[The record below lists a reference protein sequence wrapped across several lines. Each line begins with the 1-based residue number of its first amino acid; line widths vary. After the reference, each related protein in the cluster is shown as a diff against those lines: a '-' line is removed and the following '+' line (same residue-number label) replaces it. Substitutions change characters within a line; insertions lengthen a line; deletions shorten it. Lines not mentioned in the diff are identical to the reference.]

1 MWSYQNVKECER
13 EANEWEKRQNTE
25 DFAMRKRNI
34 YAVTAAFCLFGAT
47 MGSSALAAGAGTKQ
61 LIGIGS
67 ASALEPD
74 KIKTD
79 EDVSKAAGDTEPETE
94 KQNGWKVAID
104 PGHQGSWVDMSAQE
118 PSAPGSSETKA
129 KATTGTTGKFS
140 GLNEY
145 ELNLDVALL
154 LRDEL
159 ENRGYDVV
167 MTREDHDTAI
177 SNKERAELA
186 AAEGADIL
194 VRIHANGSEDTS
206 VNGALAMVPSQSNPY
221 VGYMYDECYELG
233 DAILKAYCESTGIA
247 DDGVQYYDNMSGINW
262 STIPVTILEMGFM
275 SNQNDDLLMA
285 DENFQPVMAEGIANG
300 IDDYFEGKIPV
311 KKTEETAIQSD
322 RKKSDTKNANA
333 TETAAS
339 SVNMDRIENEL
350 AEDLAVRAG
359 AGENWSAAVVDLNTE
374 DSCTVNNQ
382 SMQAASLIKLFIMG
396 AVYDRYDSLTAA
408 YGEAQI
414 QSLLSDMITV
424 SDNAAAN
431 TLTNYLGDGDDAAG
445 RMEVN
450 EYCASNSYESTTMGR
465 MLLAPA
471 DNGDNLTS
479 VSDCAEFL
487 RKLYKNELPHAEKML
502 GFLKNQQRTHKI
514 PAGLPEG
521 VESANKTGELDTVE
535 NDAAIVFADTP
546 YILCI
551 MSENLSDVGTAQNN
565 IAGISADMYNLIE

>member
-1 MWSYQNVKECER
+1 M
-13 EANEWEKRQNTE
+13 
-25 DFAMRKRNI
+25 MKRNI
-34 YAVTAAFCLFGAT
+34 YAVTAAFCLLSAAT
-47 MGSSALAAGAGTKQ
+47 GSNVLAAGGGTKQ

-67 ASALEPD
+67 GSASATEPD
-74 KIKTD
+74 KTRAD
-79 EDVSKAAGDTEPETE
+79 EDVSKISGDTEKSTESATE

-145 ELNLDVALL
+145 ELNLQVSLL

-159 ENRGYDVV
+159 EERGYEVV

-233 DAILKAYCESTGIA
+233 EDILKAYCESTGIA

-285 DENFQPVMAEGIANG
+285 DENFQPVMAEGIADG
-300 IDDYFEGKIPV
+300 IDAYFEDKVPDDKGEDAEDTA
-311 KKTEETAIQSD
+311 KKKEQTESETSNAESD
-322 RKKSDTKNANA
+322 
-333 TETAAS
+333 
-339 SVNMDRIENEL
+339 NMTQIENEL
-350 AEDLAVRAG
+350 AEDLAVRSG
-359 AGENWSAAVVDLNTE
+359 VGENWSAAVVNLDTE

-396 AVYDRYDSLTAA
+396 AVYDRYDSLTVT
-408 YGEAQI
+408 YGEDQI

-424 SDNAAAN
+424 SDNTAAN
-431 TLTNYLGDGDDAAG
+431 TLTNYLGDGDDATG
-445 RMEVN
+445 RGAVN
-450 EYCASNSYESTTMGR
+450 EYCASNNYESTAMGR

-471 DNGDNLTS
+471 DKGDNLTS
-479 VSDCAEFL
+479 ASDCAEFL
-487 RKLYKNELPHAEKML
+487 RKVYKNELPHAEEML

-514 PAGLPEG
+514 PAGLPDG

-551 MSENLSDVGTAQNN
+551 MSENLSDVGAAQNN
-565 IAGISADMYNLIE
+565 IAGISSDIYNLIEE

>member
-1 MWSYQNVKECER
+1 MK
-13 EANEWEKRQNTE
+13 
-25 DFAMRKRNI
+25 KRNV
-34 YAVTAAFCLFGAT
+34 YAVTAAFCLFSAAL
-47 MGSSALAAGAGTKQ
+47 GSSALAAGGARH
-61 LIGIGS
+61 LVGIGEGGTS
-67 ASALEPD
+67 VA
-74 KIKTD
+74 
-79 EDVSKAAGDTEPETE
+79 EPETMKASEDGAKVSEDSE
-94 KQNGWKVAID
+94 KNTESVTESVTEKLNGWKVAID

-145 ELNLDVALL
+145 ELNLQVSFL

-159 ENRGYDVV
+159 EDRGYEVV

-194 VRIHANGSEDTS
+194 VRIHANGSDDTS

-221 VGYMYDECYELG
+221 VGYMYEECYELG
-233 DAILKAYCESTGIA
+233 EDILKAYCESTGIA

-285 DENFQPVMAEGIANG
+285 DETFQPVMAEGIANG
-300 IDDYFEGKIPV
+300 IDDYFEDKVPV
-311 KKTEETAIQSD
+311 KKAEEQTEDASQSEQET
-322 RKKSDTKNANA
+322 DTKNTSK
-333 TETAAS
+333 TEAAS
-339 SVNMDRIENEL
+339 SADMNRIENEL

-359 AGENWSAAVVDLNTE
+359 AGENWSAAVVNLNTE

-396 AVYDRYDSLTAA
+396 AVYDSYDSLTAV
-408 YGEAQI
+408 YGEDQI

-424 SDNAAAN
+424 SDNTAAN
-431 TLTNYLGDGDDAAG
+431 TLTNYLGDGDDAIG
-445 RMEVN
+445 RGAVN
-450 EYCASNSYESTTMGR
+450 EYCASNSYESTNMGR
-465 MLLAPA
+465 MLLAPT

-487 RKLYKNELPHAEKML
+487 RKVYKGELPHAEEML

-535 NDAAIVFADTP
+535 NDAAIVFGDTP

-551 MSENLSDVGTAQNN
+551 MSENLSDVGAAQSN
-565 IAGISADMYNLIE
+565 IAGISSDMYRLIEEK

>member
-1 MWSYQNVKECER
+1 M
-13 EANEWEKRQNTE
+13 
-25 DFAMRKRNI
+25 MKRNI
-34 YAVTAAFCLFGAT
+34 YAVTAAFCLFSAVL
-47 MGSSALAAGAGTKQ
+47 GSSALAAGAGAKQ

-67 ASALEPD
+67 GSDSATEPD
-74 KIKTD
+74 KTRAD
-79 EDVSKAAGDTEPETE
+79 EDTSKISGDTEKSTESVTE

-140 GLNEY
+140 GLHEY
-145 ELNLDVALL
+145 ELNLDVSLL

-159 ENRGYDVV
+159 ESRGYEVV

-221 VGYMYDECYELG
+221 VGYMYEECYELG
-233 DAILKAYCESTGIA
+233 EDILKAYCESTGIA

-285 DENFQPVMAEGIANG
+285 DETFQPVMAEGIANG
-300 IDDYFEGKIPV
+300 IDDYFEDKIPV
-311 KKTEETAIQSD
+311 KKTEEQIE
-322 RKKSDTKNANA
+322 KESDTKTVSV
-333 TETAAS
+333 TETAS
-339 SVNMDRIENEL
+339 SVDMNRIENEL
-350 AEDLAVRAG
+350 AEDLAVRAET
-359 AGENWSAAVVDLNTE
+359 GETWSAAVVDLSTE

-396 AVYDRYDSLTAA
+396 AVYDRYDSLTVT
-408 YGEAQI
+408 YGEDQI

-424 SDNAAAN
+424 SDNTAAN
-431 TLTNYLGDGDDAAG
+431 TLTNYLGDGDDATG
-445 RMEVN
+445 RGAVN
-450 EYCASNSYESTTMGR
+450 EYCASNNYESTAMGR

-471 DNGDNLTS
+471 DKGDNLTS

-487 RKLYKNELPHAEKML
+487 RKVYKNEIPHAEEML
-502 GFLKNQQRTHKI
+502 DFLKNQQRTHKI

-551 MSENLSDVGTAQNN
+551 MSENLSDAGAAQNN
-565 IAGISADMYNLIE
+565 IAGISSDIYNLIEG

>member
-1 MWSYQNVKECER
+1 M
-13 EANEWEKRQNTE
+13 
-25 DFAMRKRNI
+25 MKRNI
-34 YAVTAAFCLFGAT
+34 YAVTAAFCLFSAVL
-47 MGSSALAAGAGTKQ
+47 GSSALAAGAGAKQ

-67 ASALEPD
+67 GSDSATEPD
-74 KIKTD
+74 KTRAD
-79 EDVSKAAGDTEPETE
+79 EDTSKISGDTEKSTESVTE

-145 ELNLDVALL
+145 ELNLQVSLL

-159 ENRGYDVV
+159 EDRGYEVV

-221 VGYMYDECYELG
+221 VGYMYEECYELG
-233 DAILKAYCESTGIA
+233 EDILKAYCESTGIA

-300 IDDYFEGKIPV
+300 IDDYFEGKVSV
-311 KKTEETAIQSD
+311 KNTSMTEVD
-322 RKKSDTKNANA
+322 KSSADMN
-333 TETAAS
+333 
-339 SVNMDRIENEL
+339 RIENEL

-359 AGENWSAAVVDLNTE
+359 AGENWSAAVVNLDTE

-396 AVYDRYDSLTAA
+396 AVYDRYDSLTVT
-408 YGEAQI
+408 YGEDQI

-424 SDNAAAN
+424 SDNTAAN
-431 TLTNYLGDGDDAAG
+431 TLTNYLGDGDDATG
-445 RMEVN
+445 RGAVN
-450 EYCASNSYESTTMGR
+450 EYCASNNYESTAMGR

-487 RKLYKNELPHAEKML
+487 RKVYKNELPHAEEML

-514 PAGLPEG
+514 PAGLPDG

-551 MSENLSDVGTAQNN
+551 MSENLSDVGAAQNN
-565 IAGISADMYNLIE
+565 IAGISSDIYNLIEG

>member
-1 MWSYQNVKECER
+1 M
-13 EANEWEKRQNTE
+13 
-25 DFAMRKRNI
+25 MKRNI
-34 YAVTAAFCLFGAT
+34 YAVTAAFCLLSAAP
-47 MGSSALAAGAGTKQ
+47 GSNVLAAGGGTKQ

-67 ASALEPD
+67 GSASATEPD
-74 KIKTD
+74 KTRAD
-79 EDVSKAAGDTEPETE
+79 EDTSKISGDTEKSTESVTE

-145 ELNLDVALL
+145 ELNLQVSLL

-159 ENRGYDVV
+159 EERGYEVV

-194 VRIHANGSEDTS
+194 VRIHANGSDDTS

-221 VGYMYDECYELG
+221 VGYMYEECYELG
-233 DAILKAYCESTGIA
+233 EDILKAYCESTGIA

-300 IDDYFEGKIPV
+300 IDDYFEGKVSV
-311 KKTEETAIQSD
+311 KNTSMTEVD
-322 RKKSDTKNANA
+322 KSSAD
-333 TETAAS
+333 
-339 SVNMDRIENEL
+339 MDRIENEL

-359 AGENWSAAVVDLNTE
+359 AGETWSAAVVNLDTE

-396 AVYDRYDSLTAA
+396 AVYDRYDSLTVT
-408 YGEAQI
+408 YGEDQI

-424 SDNAAAN
+424 SDNTAAN
-431 TLTNYLGDGDDAAG
+431 TLTNYLGDGDDATG
-445 RMEVN
+445 RGAVN
-450 EYCASNSYESTTMGR
+450 EYCASNNYESTAMGR

-487 RKLYKNELPHAEKML
+487 RKVYKNEIPHAEEML

-514 PAGLPEG
+514 PAGLPDG

-551 MSENLSDVGTAQNN
+551 MSENLSDVGAAQNN
-565 IAGISADMYNLIE
+565 IAGISSDIYNLIEG

>member
-1 MWSYQNVKECER
+1 M
-13 EANEWEKRQNTE
+13 
-25 DFAMRKRNI
+25 MKRNI
-34 YAVTAAFCLFGAT
+34 YAVTAAFCLLGAAH
-47 MGSSALAAGAGTKQ
+47 GSNVLAAGGGAKQ

-67 ASALEPD
+67 GSASATEPD
-74 KIKTD
+74 KTRAD
-79 EDVSKAAGDTEPETE
+79 EDASKISGDTEKSTESVTE

-145 ELNLDVALL
+145 ELNLQVSLL

-159 ENRGYDVV
+159 EDRGYEVV

-221 VGYMYDECYELG
+221 VGYMYEECYELG
-233 DAILKAYCESTGIA
+233 EDILKAYCESTGIA

-311 KKTEETAIQSD
+311 KKTEAQTENVSQSEQ
-322 RKKSDTKNANA
+322 KTDTEN
-333 TETAAS
+333 TSVTS
-339 SVNMDRIENEL
+339 SADMNRIENEL

-359 AGENWSAAVVDLNTE
+359 AGETWSAAVVNLSTE

-396 AVYDRYDSLTAA
+396 AVYDRYDSLTVT
-408 YGEAQI
+408 YGEDQI

-424 SDNAAAN
+424 SDNTAAN
-431 TLTNYLGDGDDAAG
+431 TLTNYLGDGDDATG
-445 RMEVN
+445 RGAVN
-450 EYCASNSYESTTMGR
+450 EYCASNNYESTTMGR

-487 RKLYKNELPHAEKML
+487 RKVYKNEIPHAEEML
-502 GFLKNQQRTHKI
+502 DFLKNQQRTHKI

-551 MSENLSDVGTAQNN
+551 MSENLSDAGAAQNN
-565 IAGISADMYNLIE
+565 IAGISSDIYNLIEG

>member
-1 MWSYQNVKECER
+1 M
-13 EANEWEKRQNTE
+13 
-25 DFAMRKRNI
+25 MKRNI
-34 YAVTAAFCLFGAT
+34 YAVTAAFCLLSAAP
-47 MGSSALAAGAGTKQ
+47 GSNVLAAGGGAKQ

-67 ASALEPD
+67 GSASATEPD
-74 KIKTD
+74 KTRAD
-79 EDVSKAAGDTEPETE
+79 EDASKISGDTEKSTESVTE

-145 ELNLDVALL
+145 ELNLQVSLL

-159 ENRGYDVV
+159 EDRGYEVV

-233 DAILKAYCESTGIA
+233 EDILKAYCESTGIA

-285 DENFQPVMAEGIANG
+285 DESFQPVMAEGIADG
-300 IDDYFEGKIPV
+300 IDAYFEDKVPDNKGEDAEDTA
-311 KKTEETAIQSD
+311 KKKEQTESETSNAESD
-322 RKKSDTKNANA
+322 
-333 TETAAS
+333 
-339 SVNMDRIENEL
+339 NMTQIENEL
-350 AEDLAVRAG
+350 AEDLAVRSG
-359 AGENWSAAVVDLNTE
+359 VGENWSAAVVNLDTE

-382 SMQAASLIKLFIMG
+382 PMQAASLIKLFIMG
-396 AVYDRYDSLTAA
+396 AVCEQYDSLTAE
-408 YGEAQI
+408 YGVDQI
-414 QSLLSDMITV
+414 QTLLSDMITV
-424 SDNAAAN
+424 SDNTAAN
-431 TLTNYLGDGDDAAG
+431 TLTSYLGDGDDVTG
-445 RMEVN
+445 RSVVN
-450 EYCASNSYESTTMGR
+450 EYCAANSYESTMMGR

-471 DNGDNLTS
+471 DKGDNLTS

-487 RKLYKNELPHAEKML
+487 RKVYKNELPHAEEML

-514 PAGLPEG
+514 PAGLPDG

-551 MSENLSDVGTAQNN
+551 MSENLSDVGAAQNN
-565 IAGISADMYNLIE
+565 IAGISSDIYNLIEG

>member
-1 MWSYQNVKECER
+1 M
-13 EANEWEKRQNTE
+13 
-25 DFAMRKRNI
+25 MKRNI
-34 YAVTAAFCLFGAT
+34 YAVTAAFCLFSAVL
-47 MGSSALAAGAGTKQ
+47 GSSALAAGAGAKQ

-67 ASALEPD
+67 GSDSATEPD
-74 KIKTD
+74 KTRAD
-79 EDVSKAAGDTEPETE
+79 EDTSKISGDTEKSTESVTE

-145 ELNLDVALL
+145 ELNLQVSLL

-159 ENRGYDVV
+159 EDRGYEVV

-221 VGYMYDECYELG
+221 VGYMYEECYELG
-233 DAILKAYCESTGIA
+233 EDILKAYCESTGIA

-285 DENFQPVMAEGIANG
+285 DETFQPVMAEGIANG
-300 IDDYFEGKIPV
+300 IDDYFEDKIPV
-311 KKTEETAIQSD
+311 KKTEEQIE
-322 RKKSDTKNANA
+322 KESDTKTGSV
-333 TETAAS
+333 TETAS
-339 SVNMDRIENEL
+339 SVDMNRIENEL

-359 AGENWSAAVVDLNTE
+359 AGETWSAAVVNLDTE

-396 AVYDRYDSLTAA
+396 AVYDRYDSLTVT
-408 YGEAQI
+408 YGEDQI

-424 SDNAAAN
+424 SDNMAAN
-431 TLTNYLGDGDDAAG
+431 TLTNYLGDGDDATG
-445 RMEVN
+445 RGAVN
-450 EYCASNSYESTTMGR
+450 EYCASNNYESTAMGR

-471 DNGDNLTS
+471 DKGDNLTS

-487 RKLYKNELPHAEKML
+487 RKVYKNELPHAEEML

-514 PAGLPEG
+514 PAGLPDG

-535 NDAAIVFADTP
+535 NDAAIVFGDTP

-551 MSENLSDVGTAQNN
+551 MSENLSDVGAAQNN
-565 IAGISADMYNLIE
+565 IAGISSDIYNLIEG

>member
-1 MWSYQNVKECER
+1 MK
-13 EANEWEKRQNTE
+13 
-25 DFAMRKRNI
+25 KRNV
-34 YAVTAAFCLFGAT
+34 YAVTVAFCLFSAAL
-47 MGSSALAAGAGTKQ
+47 GSSVLAAGGTRH
-61 LIGIGS
+61 LVGIGEGGTS
-67 ASALEPD
+67 VA
-74 KIKTD
+74 
-79 EDVSKAAGDTEPETE
+79 EPETMKASEDGAKVSEDSE
-94 KQNGWKVAID
+94 KNTESVTESATEKLNGWKVAID

-118 PSAPGSSETKA
+118 PSAPGASETKA

-145 ELNLDVALL
+145 ELNLQVSLL

-159 ENRGYDVV
+159 EDRGYKVV

-194 VRIHANGSEDTS
+194 VRIHANGSDDTS

-221 VGYMYDECYELG
+221 VGYMYEECYELG
-233 DAILKAYCESTGIA
+233 EDILKAYCESTGIA

-285 DENFQPVMAEGIANG
+285 DETFQPVMADGIANG
-300 IDDYFEGKIPV
+300 IDDYFEGKVPV
-311 KKTEETAIQSD
+311 KKAEEQTENTSQSEQET
-322 RKKSDTKNANA
+322 DTKNTGE
-333 TETAAS
+333 TEAES
-339 SVNMDRIENEL
+339 SADMNRIENEL

-359 AGENWSAAVVDLNTE
+359 AGENWSAAVVNLNTE

-396 AVYDRYDSLTAA
+396 AVYDSYDSLTAV
-408 YGEAQI
+408 YGEDQI
-414 QSLLSDMITV
+414 QNLLSDMITV
-424 SDNAAAN
+424 SDNTAAN
-431 TLTNYLGDGDDAAG
+431 TLTNYLGDGDDAIG
-445 RMEVN
+445 RGAVN
-450 EYCASNSYESTTMGR
+450 EYCASNSYESTNMGR

-487 RKLYKNELPHAEKML
+487 RKVYKGELPHAEEML

-535 NDAAIVFADTP
+535 NDAAIVFGDTP

-551 MSENLSDVGTAQNN
+551 MSENLSDVGAAQSN
-565 IAGISADMYNLIE
+565 IAGISSDMYRLIEEK

>member
-1 MWSYQNVKECER
+1 M
-13 EANEWEKRQNTE
+13 
-25 DFAMRKRNI
+25 MKRNI
-34 YAVTAAFCLFGAT
+34 YAVTAAFCLFSAVL
-47 MGSSALAAGAGTKQ
+47 GSSALAAGAGAKQ

-67 ASALEPD
+67 GSDSATEPD
-74 KIKTD
+74 KTRAD
-79 EDVSKAAGDTEPETE
+79 EDASKISGDTEKSTESVTE

-145 ELNLDVALL
+145 ELNLQVSLL

-159 ENRGYDVV
+159 EDRGYEVV

-221 VGYMYDECYELG
+221 VGYMYEECYELG
-233 DAILKAYCESTGIA
+233 EDILKAYCESTGIA

-300 IDDYFEGKIPV
+300 IDDYFEGKVSV
-311 KKTEETAIQSD
+311 KNTSMTEVD
-322 RKKSDTKNANA
+322 KSSADMN
-333 TETAAS
+333 
-339 SVNMDRIENEL
+339 RIENEL

-359 AGENWSAAVVDLNTE
+359 AGENWSAAVVNLDTE

-396 AVYDRYDSLTAA
+396 AVYDRYDSLTVT
-408 YGEAQI
+408 YGEDQI

-424 SDNAAAN
+424 SDNTAAN
-431 TLTNYLGDGDDAAG
+431 TLTNYLGDGDDATG
-445 RMEVN
+445 RGAVN
-450 EYCASNSYESTTMGR
+450 EYCASNNYESTAMGR

-471 DNGDNLTS
+471 DKGDNLTS

-487 RKLYKNELPHAEKML
+487 RKVYKNEIPHAEEML

-551 MSENLSDVGTAQNN
+551 MSENLSDVGAAQNN
-565 IAGISADMYNLIE
+565 IAGISSDIYNLIEG

>member
-1 MWSYQNVKECER
+1 M
-13 EANEWEKRQNTE
+13 
-25 DFAMRKRNI
+25 MKRNI
-34 YAVTAAFCLFGAT
+34 YAVTAAFCLFSAVL
-47 MGSSALAAGAGTKQ
+47 GSSALAAGAGAKQ

-67 ASALEPD
+67 GSDSATEPD
-74 KIKTD
+74 KTRAD
-79 EDVSKAAGDTEPETE
+79 EDTSKISGDTEKSTESVTE

-145 ELNLDVALL
+145 ELNLQVSLL

-159 ENRGYDVV
+159 EDRGYEVV

-221 VGYMYDECYELG
+221 VGYMYEECYELG
-233 DAILKAYCESTGIA
+233 EDILKAYCESTGIA

-285 DENFQPVMAEGIANG
+285 DETFQPVMAEGIANG
-300 IDDYFEGKIPV
+300 IDDYFEDKIPV
-311 KKTEETAIQSD
+311 KKTEEQIE
-322 RKKSDTKNANA
+322 KESDTKTGSV
-333 TETAAS
+333 TETAS
-339 SVNMDRIENEL
+339 SVDMNRIENEL

-359 AGENWSAAVVDLNTE
+359 AGETWSAAVVNLDTE

-382 SMQAASLIKLFIMG
+382 SMQTASLIKLFIMG
-396 AVYDRYDSLTAA
+396 AVYDRYDSLTVT
-408 YGEAQI
+408 YGEDQI

-424 SDNAAAN
+424 SDNMAAN
-431 TLTNYLGDGDDAAG
+431 TLTNYLGDGDDATG
-445 RMEVN
+445 RGAVN
-450 EYCASNSYESTTMGR
+450 EYCASNNYESTAMGR

-471 DNGDNLTS
+471 DKGDNLTS

-487 RKLYKNELPHAEKML
+487 RKVYKNELPHAEEML

-514 PAGLPEG
+514 PAGLPDG

-551 MSENLSDVGTAQNN
+551 MSENLSDVGAAQNN
-565 IAGISADMYNLIE
+565 IAGISSDIYNLIEG

>member
-1 MWSYQNVKECER
+1 MK
-13 EANEWEKRQNTE
+13 
-25 DFAMRKRNI
+25 KRNV
-34 YAVTAAFCLFGAT
+34 YAVTAAFCLFSAAL
-47 MGSSALAAGAGTKQ
+47 GSSAQAAGGTRH
-61 LIGIGS
+61 LVGIGEGGTS
-67 ASALEPD
+67 VA
-74 KIKTD
+74 
-79 EDVSKAAGDTEPETE
+79 EPETTVGDAEKSTEALKE

-145 ELNLDVALL
+145 ELNLQVSLL

-159 ENRGYDVV
+159 EDRGYEVV

-194 VRIHANGSEDTS
+194 VRIHANGSDDTS

-221 VGYMYDECYELG
+221 VGYMYEECYELG
-233 DAILKAYCESTGIA
+233 DDILKAYCESTGIA

-285 DENFQPVMAEGIANG
+285 DETFQPVMAEGIANG
-300 IDDYFEGKIPV
+300 IDDYFEDKVPV
-311 KKTEETAIQSD
+311 KKAEEQTEDASQSEQET
-322 RKKSDTKNANA
+322 DTKNTSE
-333 TETAAS
+333 TEAAS
-339 SVNMDRIENEL
+339 SADMNRIENEL

-359 AGENWSAAVVDLNTE
+359 AGENWSAAVVNLNTE

-396 AVYDRYDSLTAA
+396 AVYDSYDSLTAA
-408 YGEAQI
+408 YGEDQI

-424 SDNAAAN
+424 SDNTAAN

-445 RMEVN
+445 RGAVN

-471 DNGDNLTS
+471 DNGDNMTS

-487 RKLYKNELPHAEKML
+487 RKVYKGELPHAEEML

-551 MSENLSDVGTAQNN
+551 MSENLSDVGAAQSN
-565 IAGISADMYNLIE
+565 IAGISSDMYQLIEEK

>member
-1 MWSYQNVKECER
+1 M
-13 EANEWEKRQNTE
+13 
-25 DFAMRKRNI
+25 MKRNI
-34 YAVTAAFCLFGAT
+34 YAVTAAFCLFSAVL
-47 MGSSALAAGAGTKQ
+47 GSSALAAGAGAKQ

-67 ASALEPD
+67 GSDSATEPD
-74 KIKTD
+74 KTRAD
-79 EDVSKAAGDTEPETE
+79 EDTSKISGDTEKSTESVTE

-145 ELNLDVALL
+145 ELNLQVSLL

-159 ENRGYDVV
+159 EDRGYEVV

-221 VGYMYDECYELG
+221 VGYMYEECYELG
-233 DAILKAYCESTGIA
+233 EDILKAYCESTGIA

-300 IDDYFEGKIPV
+300 IDDYFEGKVSV
-311 KKTEETAIQSD
+311 KNTSMTEVD
-322 RKKSDTKNANA
+322 KSSADMN
-333 TETAAS
+333 
-339 SVNMDRIENEL
+339 RIENEL

-359 AGENWSAAVVDLNTE
+359 AGENWSAAVVNLDTE

-396 AVYDRYDSLTAA
+396 AVYDRYDSLTVT
-408 YGEAQI
+408 YGEDQI

-424 SDNAAAN
+424 SDNTAAN
-431 TLTNYLGDGDDAAG
+431 TLTNYLGDGDDATG
-445 RMEVN
+445 RGAVN
-450 EYCASNSYESTTMGR
+450 EYCASNNYESTAMGR

-487 RKLYKNELPHAEKML
+487 RKVYKNEIPHAEEML

-514 PAGLPEG
+514 PAGLPDG

-551 MSENLSDVGTAQNN
+551 MSENLSDVGAAQNN
-565 IAGISADMYNLIE
+565 IAGISSDIYNLIEG

>member
-1 MWSYQNVKECER
+1 M
-13 EANEWEKRQNTE
+13 
-25 DFAMRKRNI
+25 MKRNI
-34 YAVTAAFCLFGAT
+34 YAVTAAFCLFSAVL
-47 MGSSALAAGAGTKQ
+47 GSSALAAGAGAKQ

-67 ASALEPD
+67 GSDSATEPD
-74 KIKTD
+74 KTRAD
-79 EDVSKAAGDTEPETE
+79 EDTSKISGDTEKSTESVTE

-145 ELNLDVALL
+145 ELNLQVSLL

-159 ENRGYDVV
+159 EDRGYEVV

-177 SNKERAELA
+177 SNKARAELA

-221 VGYMYDECYELG
+221 VGYMYEECYELG
-233 DAILKAYCESTGIA
+233 EDILKAYCESTGIA

-300 IDDYFEGKIPV
+300 IDDYFEGKVSV
-311 KKTEETAIQSD
+311 KNTSMTEVD
-322 RKKSDTKNANA
+322 KSSADMN
-333 TETAAS
+333 
-339 SVNMDRIENEL
+339 RIENEL

-359 AGENWSAAVVDLNTE
+359 AGETWSAAVVNLDTE

-396 AVYDRYDSLTAA
+396 AVYDRYDSLTVT
-408 YGEAQI
+408 YGEDQI

-424 SDNAAAN
+424 SDNTAAN
-431 TLTNYLGDGDDAAG
+431 TLTNYLGDGDDATG
-445 RMEVN
+445 RGAVN
-450 EYCASNSYESTTMGR
+450 DYCASNNYESTAMGR

-487 RKLYKNELPHAEKML
+487 RKVYKNEIPHAEEML

-514 PAGLPEG
+514 PAGLPDG

-551 MSENLSDVGTAQNN
+551 MSENLSDVGAAQNN
-565 IAGISADMYNLIE
+565 IAGISSDIYNLIEG

>member
-1 MWSYQNVKECER
+1 MK
-13 EANEWEKRQNTE
+13 
-25 DFAMRKRNI
+25 KRNV
-34 YAVTAAFCLFGAT
+34 YAVTAAFCLFSAAL
-47 MGSSALAAGAGTKQ
+47 GSSVLAAGGTRH
-61 LIGIGS
+61 LVGIGEGGTS
-67 ASALEPD
+67 VA
-74 KIKTD
+74 
-79 EDVSKAAGDTEPETE
+79 EPETTVGDAEKSTEALKE

-145 ELNLDVALL
+145 ELNLQVSLL

-159 ENRGYDVV
+159 EDRGYEVV

-194 VRIHANGSEDTS
+194 VRIHANGSDDTS

-221 VGYMYDECYELG
+221 VGYMYEECYELG
-233 DAILKAYCESTGIA
+233 DDILKAYCESTGIA

-285 DENFQPVMAEGIANG
+285 DETFQPVMAEGIANG
-300 IDDYFEGKIPV
+300 IDDYFEDKVPV
-311 KKTEETAIQSD
+311 KKAEEQTEDASQSEQET
-322 RKKSDTKNANA
+322 DTKNTGE
-333 TETAAS
+333 TEAAS
-339 SVNMDRIENEL
+339 SADMNRIENEL

-359 AGENWSAAVVDLNTE
+359 AGENWSAAVVNLNTE

-396 AVYDRYDSLTAA
+396 AVYDSYDSLTTA
-408 YGEAQI
+408 YGEDQI

-424 SDNAAAN
+424 SDNTAAN

-445 RMEVN
+445 RGAVN

-471 DNGDNLTS
+471 DNGDNMTS

-487 RKLYKNELPHAEKML
+487 RKVYKGELPYAEEML

-551 MSENLSDVGTAQNN
+551 MSENLSDVGAAQSN
-565 IAGISADMYNLIE
+565 IAGISSDMYQLIEEK

>member
-1 MWSYQNVKECER
+1 M
-13 EANEWEKRQNTE
+13 
-25 DFAMRKRNI
+25 MKRNI
-34 YAVTAAFCLFGAT
+34 YAVTAAFCLLSAAP
-47 MGSSALAAGAGTKQ
+47 GSNVLAAGGGTKQ

-67 ASALEPD
+67 GSASATEPD
-74 KIKTD
+74 KTRAD
-79 EDVSKAAGDTEPETE
+79 EDTSKISGDTEKSTESVTE

-145 ELNLDVALL
+145 ELNLQVSLL

-159 ENRGYDVV
+159 EERGYEVV

-194 VRIHANGSEDTS
+194 VRIHANGSDDTS

-233 DAILKAYCESTGIA
+233 EDILKAYCESTGIA

-300 IDDYFEGKIPV
+300 IDDYFEGKVSV
-311 KKTEETAIQSD
+311 KNTSMTEVD
-322 RKKSDTKNANA
+322 KSSAD
-333 TETAAS
+333 
-339 SVNMDRIENEL
+339 MDRIENEL

-359 AGENWSAAVVDLNTE
+359 AGETWSAAVVNLDTE

-396 AVYDRYDSLTAA
+396 AVYDRYDSLTVT
-408 YGEAQI
+408 YGEDQI

-424 SDNAAAN
+424 SDNTAAN
-431 TLTNYLGDGDDAAG
+431 TLTNYLGDGDDATG
-445 RMEVN
+445 RGAVN
-450 EYCASNSYESTTMGR
+450 EYCASNNYESTAMGR

-471 DNGDNLTS
+471 DKGDNLTS

-487 RKLYKNELPHAEKML
+487 RKVYKNELPHAEEML

-514 PAGLPEG
+514 PAGLPDG

-551 MSENLSDVGTAQNN
+551 MSENLSDAGAAQNN
-565 IAGISADMYNLIE
+565 IAGISADMYNLIEG

>member
-1 MWSYQNVKECER
+1 MK
-13 EANEWEKRQNTE
+13 
-25 DFAMRKRNI
+25 KRNV
-34 YAVTAAFCLFGAT
+34 YAVTAAFCLFSAAL
-47 MGSSALAAGAGTKQ
+47 GSSALAAGGARH
-61 LIGIGS
+61 LVGIGEGGTS
-67 ASALEPD
+67 VA
-74 KIKTD
+74 
-79 EDVSKAAGDTEPETE
+79 EPETMKASEDGAKVSKDSE
-94 KQNGWKVAID
+94 KNTESVTESATEKLNGWKVAID

-145 ELNLDVALL
+145 ELNLQVSLL

-159 ENRGYDVV
+159 EDRGYEVV

-194 VRIHANGSEDTS
+194 VRIHANGSDDTS

-221 VGYMYDECYELG
+221 VGYMYEECYELG
-233 DAILKAYCESTGIA
+233 EDILKAYCESTGIA

-285 DENFQPVMAEGIANG
+285 DETFQPVMAEGIANG
-300 IDDYFEGKIPV
+300 IDDYFEDKVPV
-311 KKTEETAIQSD
+311 KKAEEQTEDASQSEQET
-322 RKKSDTKNANA
+322 DTKNTSK
-333 TETAAS
+333 TEAAS
-339 SVNMDRIENEL
+339 SADMNRIENEL

-359 AGENWSAAVVDLNTE
+359 AGENWSAAVVNLNTE

-396 AVYDRYDSLTAA
+396 AVYDSYDSLTAA
-408 YGEAQI
+408 YGEDQI

-424 SDNAAAN
+424 SDNTAAN

-445 RMEVN
+445 RGAVN

-471 DNGDNLTS
+471 DNGDNMTS

-487 RKLYKNELPHAEKML
+487 RKVYKGELPYAEEML

-551 MSENLSDVGTAQNN
+551 MSENLSDVGAAQSN
-565 IAGISADMYNLIE
+565 IAGISSDMYRLIEEK

>member
-1 MWSYQNVKECER
+1 M
-13 EANEWEKRQNTE
+13 
-25 DFAMRKRNI
+25 MKRNI
-34 YAVTAAFCLFGAT
+34 YAVTAAFCLLSAAT
-47 MGSSALAAGAGTKQ
+47 GSNVLAAGGGTKQ

-67 ASALEPD
+67 GSASATEPD
-74 KIKTD
+74 KTRAD
-79 EDVSKAAGDTEPETE
+79 EDASKISGDTEKSTESVTE

-145 ELNLDVALL
+145 ELNLQVSLL

-159 ENRGYDVV
+159 EDRGYEVV

-233 DAILKAYCESTGIA
+233 EDILKAYCESTGIA

-300 IDDYFEGKIPV
+300 IDDYFEDKIPV
-311 KKTEETAIQSD
+311 KKTEEQIE
-322 RKKSDTKNANA
+322 KESDTKTGSV
-333 TETAAS
+333 TETAS
-339 SVNMDRIENEL
+339 SVDMNRIENEL

-359 AGENWSAAVVDLNTE
+359 AGETWSAAVVNLDTE

-396 AVYDRYDSLTAA
+396 AVYDRYDSLTVT
-408 YGEAQI
+408 YGEDQI

-424 SDNAAAN
+424 SDNTAAN
-431 TLTNYLGDGDDAAG
+431 TLTNYLGDGDDATG
-445 RMEVN
+445 RGAVK
-450 EYCASNSYESTTMGR
+450 EYCASNNYESTSMGR

-471 DNGDNLTS
+471 DKGDNLTS

-487 RKLYKNELPHAEKML
+487 RKVYKNELPHAEEML

-514 PAGLPEG
+514 PAGLPDG

-551 MSENLSDVGTAQNN
+551 MSENLSDVGAAQNN
-565 IAGISADMYNLIE
+565 IAGISSDIYNLIEE

>member
-1 MWSYQNVKECER
+1 M
-13 EANEWEKRQNTE
+13 
-25 DFAMRKRNI
+25 MKRNI
-34 YAVTAAFCLFGAT
+34 YAVTAAFCLLSAAT
-47 MGSSALAAGAGTKQ
+47 GSNVLAAGGGAKQ

-67 ASALEPD
+67 GSASATEPD
-74 KIKTD
+74 KTRAD
-79 EDVSKAAGDTEPETE
+79 EDASKISGDTEKSTESVTE

-145 ELNLDVALL
+145 ELNLQVSLL

-159 ENRGYDVV
+159 EDRGYEVV

-233 DAILKAYCESTGIA
+233 EDILKAYCESTGIA

-300 IDDYFEGKIPV
+300 IDDYFEGKVSV
-311 KKTEETAIQSD
+311 KNTSMTEVD
-322 RKKSDTKNANA
+322 KSSADMN
-333 TETAAS
+333 
-339 SVNMDRIENEL
+339 RIENEL

-359 AGENWSAAVVDLNTE
+359 AGETWSAAVVNLDTE

-396 AVYDRYDSLTAA
+396 TVYDRYDSLTVT
-408 YGEAQI
+408 YGEDQI

-424 SDNAAAN
+424 SDNMAAN
-431 TLTNYLGDGDDAAG
+431 TLTNYLGDGDDATG
-445 RMEVN
+445 RGAVN
-450 EYCASNSYESTTMGR
+450 EYCASNNYESTAMGR

-471 DNGDNLTS
+471 DKGDNLTS

-487 RKLYKNELPHAEKML
+487 RKVYKNELPHAEEML

-514 PAGLPEG
+514 PAGLPDG

-551 MSENLSDVGTAQNN
+551 MSENLSDVGAAQNN
-565 IAGISADMYNLIE
+565 IAGISSDIYNLIEE

>member
-1 MWSYQNVKECER
+1 MK
-13 EANEWEKRQNTE
+13 
-25 DFAMRKRNI
+25 KRNV
-34 YAVTAAFCLFGAT
+34 YAVTAAFCLFSAAL
-47 MGSSALAAGAGTKQ
+47 GSSALAAGGARH
-61 LIGIGS
+61 LVGIGEGGTS
-67 ASALEPD
+67 VA
-74 KIKTD
+74 
-79 EDVSKAAGDTEPETE
+79 EPETMKASEDGAKVSEDSE
-94 KQNGWKVAID
+94 KNTESVTESATEKLNGWKVAID

-145 ELNLDVALL
+145 ELNLQVSFL

-159 ENRGYDVV
+159 EDRGYEVV

-194 VRIHANGSEDTS
+194 VRIHANGSDDTS

-221 VGYMYDECYELG
+221 VGYMYEECYELG
-233 DAILKAYCESTGIA
+233 EDILKAYCESTGIA

-285 DENFQPVMAEGIANG
+285 DETFQPVMAEGIANG
-300 IDDYFEGKIPV
+300 IDDYFEDKVPV
-311 KKTEETAIQSD
+311 KKAEEQTENTSQSEQET
-322 RKKSDTKNANA
+322 DTKNTGE
-333 TETAAS
+333 TEAES
-339 SVNMDRIENEL
+339 SADMNRIENEL

-359 AGENWSAAVVDLNTE
+359 AGENWSAAVVNLNTE

-396 AVYDRYDSLTAA
+396 AVYDSYDSLTAV
-408 YGEAQI
+408 YGEDQI

-424 SDNAAAN
+424 SDNTAAN
-431 TLTNYLGDGDDAAG
+431 TLTNYLGDGDDAIG
-445 RMEVN
+445 RGAVN
-450 EYCASNSYESTTMGR
+450 EYCASNSYESTNMGR

-487 RKLYKNELPHAEKML
+487 RKVYKGELPHAEEML

-535 NDAAIVFADTP
+535 NDAAIVFGDTP

-551 MSENLSDVGTAQNN
+551 MSENLSDVGAAQSN
-565 IAGISADMYNLIE
+565 IAGISSDMYRLIEEK

>member
-1 MWSYQNVKECER
+1 M
-13 EANEWEKRQNTE
+13 
-25 DFAMRKRNI
+25 MKRNI
-34 YAVTAAFCLFGAT
+34 YAVTAAFCLLSAAT
-47 MGSSALAAGAGTKQ
+47 GSNVLAAGGGTKQ

-67 ASALEPD
+67 GSASATEPD
-74 KIKTD
+74 KTRAD
-79 EDVSKAAGDTEPETE
+79 EDASKISGDTEKSTESVTE

-145 ELNLDVALL
+145 ELNLQVSLL

-159 ENRGYDVV
+159 EDRGYEVV

-221 VGYMYDECYELG
+221 VGYMYEECYELG
-233 DAILKAYCESTGIA
+233 EDILKAYCESTGIA

-285 DENFQPVMAEGIANG
+285 DENFQPVMAEGIADG
-300 IDDYFEGKIPV
+300 IDAYFEDKVPDDKGEDAEDTA
-311 KKTEETAIQSD
+311 KKKEQTESETSNAESD
-322 RKKSDTKNANA
+322 
-333 TETAAS
+333 
-339 SVNMDRIENEL
+339 NMTQIENEL

-359 AGENWSAAVVDLNTE
+359 AGENWSAAVVNLDTE

-396 AVYDRYDSLTAA
+396 AVYDRYDSLTVT
-408 YGEAQI
+408 YGEDQI

-424 SDNAAAN
+424 SDNMAAN
-431 TLTNYLGDGDDAAG
+431 TLTNYLGDGDDATG
-445 RMEVN
+445 RGAVN
-450 EYCASNSYESTTMGR
+450 EYCASNNYESTAMGR

-471 DNGDNLTS
+471 DKGDNLTS

-487 RKLYKNELPHAEKML
+487 RKVYKNELPHAEEML

-514 PAGLPEG
+514 PAGLPDG

-551 MSENLSDVGTAQNN
+551 MSENLSDVGAAQNN
-565 IAGISADMYNLIE
+565 IAGISSDIYNLIEG

>member
-1 MWSYQNVKECER
+1 MK
-13 EANEWEKRQNTE
+13 
-25 DFAMRKRNI
+25 KRNV
-34 YAVTAAFCLFGAT
+34 YAVTVAFCLFGAAL
-47 MGSSALAAGAGTKQ
+47 GSSVLAAGGTRH
-61 LIGIGS
+61 LVGIGEGGTS
-67 ASALEPD
+67 AAEPE
-74 KIKTD
+74 TT
-79 EDVSKAAGDTEPETE
+79 VGDTEKSTEAATE
-94 KQNGWKVAID
+94 KLNGWKVAID

-145 ELNLDVALL
+145 ELNLQVSLL

-159 ENRGYDVV
+159 EDRGYEVV

-194 VRIHANGSEDTS
+194 VRIHANGSDDTS

-221 VGYMYDECYELG
+221 VGYMYEECYELG
-233 DAILKAYCESTGIA
+233 EDILKAYCESTGIA

-285 DENFQPVMAEGIANG
+285 DETFQPVMAEGIANG
-300 IDDYFEGKIPV
+300 IDDYFEDKVPV
-311 KKTEETAIQSD
+311 KKAEEQTENTSQSEQET
-322 RKKSDTKNANA
+322 DTKNTGE
-333 TETAAS
+333 TEAES
-339 SVNMDRIENEL
+339 SADMDRIENEL

-359 AGENWSAAVVDLNTE
+359 AGENWSAAVVNLNTE

-396 AVYDRYDSLTAA
+396 AVYDSYDSLTAV
-408 YGEAQI
+408 YGEDQI

-424 SDNAAAN
+424 SDNTAAN
-431 TLTNYLGDGDDAAG
+431 TLTNYLGDGDDATG
-445 RMEVN
+445 RGVVN

-487 RKLYKNELPHAEKML
+487 RKVYKGELPHAEEML

-535 NDAAIVFADTP
+535 NDAAIVFGDTP

-551 MSENLSDVGTAQNN
+551 MSENLSDVGAAQSN
-565 IAGISADMYNLIE
+565 IAGISSDMYRLIEEK

>member
-1 MWSYQNVKECER
+1 M
-13 EANEWEKRQNTE
+13 
-25 DFAMRKRNI
+25 MKRNI
-34 YAVTAAFCLFGAT
+34 YAVTAAFCLLSAAT
-47 MGSSALAAGAGTKQ
+47 GSNVLAAGGGTKQ

-67 ASALEPD
+67 GSASATEPD
-74 KIKTD
+74 KTRAD
-79 EDVSKAAGDTEPETE
+79 EDASKISGDTEKSTESVTE

-145 ELNLDVALL
+145 ELNLQVSLL

-159 ENRGYDVV
+159 EDRGYEVV

-233 DAILKAYCESTGIA
+233 EDILKAYCESTGIA

-285 DENFQPVMAEGIANG
+285 DENFQPVMAKGIANG
-300 IDDYFEGKIPV
+300 IDDYFEGKVSV
-311 KKTEETAIQSD
+311 KNTSMTEVD
-322 RKKSDTKNANA
+322 KSSAD
-333 TETAAS
+333 
-339 SVNMDRIENEL
+339 MDRIENEL

-359 AGENWSAAVVDLNTE
+359 AGETWSAAVVNLDTE

-396 AVYDRYDSLTAA
+396 AVYDRYDSLTVT
-408 YGEAQI
+408 YGEDQI

-424 SDNAAAN
+424 SDNMAAN
-431 TLTNYLGDGDDAAG
+431 TLTNYLGDGDDATG
-445 RMEVN
+445 RGAVN
-450 EYCASNSYESTTMGR
+450 EYCASNNYESTAMGR

-471 DNGDNLTS
+471 DKGDNLTS

-487 RKLYKNELPHAEKML
+487 RKVYKNELPHAEEML

-514 PAGLPEG
+514 PAGLPDG

-551 MSENLSDVGTAQNN
+551 MSENLSDVGAAQNN
-565 IAGISADMYNLIE
+565 IAGISSDIYNLIEG

>member
-1 MWSYQNVKECER
+1 MK
-13 EANEWEKRQNTE
+13 
-25 DFAMRKRNI
+25 KRNV
-34 YAVTAAFCLFGAT
+34 YAVTVAFCLFSAAL
-47 MGSSALAAGAGTKQ
+47 GSSALAAGGARH
-61 LIGIGS
+61 LVGIGEGGTS
-67 ASALEPD
+67 VA
-74 KIKTD
+74 
-79 EDVSKAAGDTEPETE
+79 EPETMKASEDGAKVSEDSE
-94 KQNGWKVAID
+94 KNTESVTESVTEKLNGWKVAID

-145 ELNLDVALL
+145 ELNLQVSLL

-159 ENRGYDVV
+159 EDRGYEVV

-194 VRIHANGSEDTS
+194 VRIHANGSDDTS

-221 VGYMYDECYELG
+221 VGYMYEECYELG
-233 DAILKAYCESTGIA
+233 EDILKAYCESTGIA

-285 DENFQPVMAEGIANG
+285 DETFQPVMAEGIANG
-300 IDDYFEGKIPV
+300 IDDYFEDKVPV
-311 KKTEETAIQSD
+311 KKAEEQTENTSQSEQET
-322 RKKSDTKNANA
+322 DTKNTGE
-333 TETAAS
+333 TEAES
-339 SVNMDRIENEL
+339 SADMNRIENEL

-359 AGENWSAAVVDLNTE
+359 AGENWSAAVVNLNTE

-396 AVYDRYDSLTAA
+396 AVYDSYDSLTAV
-408 YGEAQI
+408 YGEDQI

-424 SDNAAAN
+424 SDNTAAN
-431 TLTNYLGDGDDAAG
+431 TLTNYLGDGDDAIG
-445 RMEVN
+445 RGAVN
-450 EYCASNSYESTTMGR
+450 EYCASNSYESTNMGR

-471 DNGDNLTS
+471 DNGDNMTS

-487 RKLYKNELPHAEKML
+487 RKVYKGELPHAEEML

-535 NDAAIVFADTP
+535 NDAAIVFGDTP

-551 MSENLSDVGTAQNN
+551 MSENLSDVGAAQSN
-565 IAGISADMYNLIE
+565 IAGISSDMYRLIEEK

>member
-1 MWSYQNVKECER
+1 MKK
-13 EANEWEKRQNTE
+13 KR
-25 DFAMRKRNI
+25 I
-34 YAVTAAFCLFGAT
+34 YAAAAVFCLASTVLGNNV
-47 MGSSALAAGAGTKQ
+47 LASGGTKH
-61 LIGIGS
+61 LVGIGEEKNS
-67 ASALEPD
+67 GKKSESE
-74 KIKTD
+74 KTA
-79 EDVSKAAGDTEPETE
+79 EKETE
-94 KQNGWKVAID
+94 AQTEESEKKQNGWKVAID
-104 PGHQGSWVDMSAQE
+104 PGHQGSWVDMSEQE

-145 ELNLDVALL
+145 ELNLDVSLL
-154 LRDEL
+154 LREQL
-159 ENRGYDVV
+159 EERGYEVV

-221 VGYMYDECYELG
+221 VGYMYEECYELG
-233 DAILKAYCESTGIA
+233 EDILKAYCENTGIA

-285 DENFQPVMAEGIANG
+285 DKTFQPVMAEGIANG
-300 IDDYFEGKIPV
+300 IDDYFADKIPV
-311 KKTEETAIQSD
+311 KKDKE
-322 RKKSDTKNANA
+322 
-333 TETAAS
+333 TETANETETQKETDMQNQETAAD
-339 SVNMDRIENEL
+339 MTRIENEL
-350 AEDLAVRAG
+350 AEDLAVRAES
-359 AGENWSAAVVDLNTE
+359 GENWSAAVVNLDTE
-374 DSCTVNNQ
+374 DSCAVNNQ
-382 SMQAASLIKLFIMG
+382 PMQAASLIKLFIMG
-396 AVYDRYDSLTAA
+396 AVYEQYDSLTEI
-408 YGEAQI
+408 YGTDQI

-424 SDNAAAN
+424 SDNTAAN

-445 RMEVN
+445 REAVN
-450 EYCASNSYESTTMGR
+450 EYCAANGYESTVMGR

-471 DNGDNLTS
+471 DNGDNMTS

-487 RKLYKNELPHAEKML
+487 RKVYKGELPHAEEML
-502 GFLKNQQRTHKI
+502 NFLKNQQRTHKI
-514 PAGLPEG
+514 PSGLPEG

-546 YILCI
+546 YILCV
-551 MSENLSDVGTAQNN
+551 MSEKLSDVGRAQNN
-565 IAGISADMYNLIE
+565 ISEISTDVYRMCEEK

>member
-1 MWSYQNVKECER
+1 M
-13 EANEWEKRQNTE
+13 
-25 DFAMRKRNI
+25 MKRNI
-34 YAVTAAFCLFGAT
+34 YAVTAAFCLLGAAH
-47 MGSSALAAGAGTKQ
+47 GSNVLAAGGGAKQ

-67 ASALEPD
+67 GSASATEPD
-74 KIKTD
+74 KTRAD
-79 EDVSKAAGDTEPETE
+79 EDASKISGDTEKSTESVTE

-145 ELNLDVALL
+145 ELNLQVSLL

-159 ENRGYDVV
+159 EDRGYEVV

-221 VGYMYDECYELG
+221 VGYMYEECYELG
-233 DAILKAYCESTGIA
+233 EDILKAYCESTGIA

-300 IDDYFEGKIPV
+300 IDDYFEGKVSV
-311 KKTEETAIQSD
+311 KNTSMTEVD
-322 RKKSDTKNANA
+322 KSSAD
-333 TETAAS
+333 
-339 SVNMDRIENEL
+339 MDRIENEL

-359 AGENWSAAVVDLNTE
+359 AGENWSAAVVNLSTE

-382 SMQAASLIKLFIMG
+382 AMQAASLIKLFIMG

-408 YGEAQI
+408 YGEEQI

-424 SDNAAAN
+424 SDNTAAN
-431 TLTNYLGDGDDAAG
+431 TLTNYLGDGDDATG
-445 RMEVN
+445 RGAVN
-450 EYCASNSYESTTMGR
+450 EYCASNNYESTTMGR

-487 RKLYKNELPHAEKML
+487 RKVYKNEIPHAEEML
-502 GFLKNQQRTHKI
+502 DFLKNQQRTHKI

-551 MSENLSDVGTAQNN
+551 MSENLSDAGAAQNN
-565 IAGISADMYNLIE
+565 IAGISADMYNLIEG

>member
-1 MWSYQNVKECER
+1 MMKKNV
-13 EANEWEKRQNTE
+13 
-25 DFAMRKRNI
+25 
-34 YAVTAAFCLFGAT
+34 YAVTVAFCLFSAAL
-47 MGSSALAAGAGTKQ
+47 GSSAMAAGSGTKQ
-61 LIGIGS
+61 LIGIGAGS
-67 ASALEPD
+67 ASAAESE
-74 KIKTD
+74 T
-79 EDVSKAAGDTEPETE
+79 ENVTGDTVGTTKDMEKSTEPETE
-94 KQNGWKVAID
+94 ERNGWKVAID

-140 GLNEY
+140 GLHEY
-145 ELNLDVALL
+145 ELNLDVSLL
-154 LRDEL
+154 LREVL
-159 ENRGYDVV
+159 ESRGYEVV

-233 DAILKAYCESTGIA
+233 DDILKAYCESTGIA

-285 DENFQPVMAEGIANG
+285 DETFQPVMAEGIANG

-311 KKTEETAIQSD
+311 KKTEAQ
-322 RKKSDTKNANA
+322 
-333 TETAAS
+333 TETASQSGKETDTENTSVTS
-339 SVNMDRIENEL
+339 SADMDRIENEL

-359 AGENWSAAVVDLNTE
+359 AGETWSAAVVNLNTE
-374 DSCTVNNQ
+374 DSCAVNNQ

-424 SDNAAAN
+424 SDNTAAN
-431 TLTNYLGDGDDAAG
+431 TLTNYLGDGDDATG
-445 RMEVN
+445 RGAVN
-450 EYCASNSYESTTMGR
+450 EYCASNNYESTSMGR

-487 RKLYKNELPHAEKML
+487 RKVYKAEVPHAEEML

-514 PAGLPEG
+514 PAGLPDG

-535 NDAAIVFADTP
+535 NDAAIIFADTP

-551 MSENLSDVGTAQNN
+551 MSENLSDVGAAQNN
-565 IAGISADMYNLIE
+565 IAGISADMYNLIEGQS

>member
-1 MWSYQNVKECER
+1 MK
-13 EANEWEKRQNTE
+13 
-25 DFAMRKRNI
+25 KRNV
-34 YAVTAAFCLFGAT
+34 YAVTAAFCLFSAAL
-47 MGSSALAAGAGTKQ
+47 GSSALAAGGARH
-61 LIGIGS
+61 LVGIGEGGTS
-67 ASALEPD
+67 VA
-74 KIKTD
+74 
-79 EDVSKAAGDTEPETE
+79 EPETMKASEDGAKVSEDSE
-94 KQNGWKVAID
+94 KNTESVTESVTEKLNGWKVAID

-145 ELNLDVALL
+145 ELNLQVSLL

-159 ENRGYDVV
+159 EDRGYEVV

-194 VRIHANGSEDTS
+194 VRIHANGSDDTS

-221 VGYMYDECYELG
+221 VGYMYEECYELG
-233 DAILKAYCESTGIA
+233 EDILKAYCESTGIA

-285 DENFQPVMAEGIANG
+285 DETFQPVMADGIANG
-300 IDDYFEGKIPV
+300 IDDYFEGKVPV
-311 KKTEETAIQSD
+311 KKAEEQTENTSQSEQKTDMKNTGETEA
-322 RKKSDTKNANA
+322 
-333 TETAAS
+333 ES
-339 SVNMDRIENEL
+339 SADMNRIENEL

-359 AGENWSAAVVDLNTE
+359 AGENWSAAVVNLNTE

-396 AVYDRYDSLTAA
+396 AVYDSYDSLTAV
-408 YGEAQI
+408 YGEDQI

-424 SDNAAAN
+424 SDNTAAN
-431 TLTNYLGDGDDAAG
+431 TLTNYLGDGDDAIG
-445 RMEVN
+445 RGAVN
-450 EYCASNSYESTTMGR
+450 EYCASNSYESTNMGR

-487 RKLYKNELPHAEKML
+487 RKVYKGELPHAEEML

-535 NDAAIVFADTP
+535 NDAAIVFGDTP

-551 MSENLSDVGTAQNN
+551 MSENLSDVGAAQSN
-565 IAGISADMYNLIE
+565 IAGISSDMYRLIEEK

>member
-1 MWSYQNVKECER
+1 M
-13 EANEWEKRQNTE
+13 
-25 DFAMRKRNI
+25 MKRNI
-34 YAVTAAFCLFGAT
+34 YAVTAAFCLLGAAH
-47 MGSSALAAGAGTKQ
+47 GSNVLAAGGGAKQ

-67 ASALEPD
+67 GSASATEPD
-74 KIKTD
+74 KTRAD
-79 EDVSKAAGDTEPETE
+79 EDASKISGDTEKSTESVTE
-94 KQNGWKVAID
+94 KQNDWKVAID

-145 ELNLDVALL
+145 ELNLQVSLL

-159 ENRGYDVV
+159 EDRGYEVV

-221 VGYMYDECYELG
+221 VGYMYEECYELG
-233 DAILKAYCESTGIA
+233 EDILKAYCESTGIA

-300 IDDYFEGKIPV
+300 IDDYFEGKVSV
-311 KKTEETAIQSD
+311 KNTSMTEVD
-322 RKKSDTKNANA
+322 KSSAD
-333 TETAAS
+333 
-339 SVNMDRIENEL
+339 MDRIENEL

-359 AGENWSAAVVDLNTE
+359 AGENWSAAVVNLSTE

-382 SMQAASLIKLFIMG
+382 AMQAASLIKLFIMG

-408 YGEAQI
+408 YGEEQI

-424 SDNAAAN
+424 SDNTAAN
-431 TLTNYLGDGDDAAG
+431 TLTNYLGDGDDATG
-445 RMEVN
+445 RGAVN
-450 EYCASNSYESTTMGR
+450 EYCASNNYESTTMGR

-487 RKLYKNELPHAEKML
+487 RKVYKNEIPHAEEML
-502 GFLKNQQRTHKI
+502 DFLKNQQRTHKI

-551 MSENLSDVGTAQNN
+551 MSENLSDAGVAQNN
-565 IAGISADMYNLIE
+565 IAGISADMYNLIEG

>member
-1 MWSYQNVKECER
+1 M
-13 EANEWEKRQNTE
+13 
-25 DFAMRKRNI
+25 MKRNI
-34 YAVTAAFCLFGAT
+34 YAVTAAFCLLSAAT
-47 MGSSALAAGAGTKQ
+47 GSNVLAAGGGTKQ

-67 ASALEPD
+67 GSASATEPD
-74 KIKTD
+74 KTRAD
-79 EDVSKAAGDTEPETE
+79 EDASKISGDTEKSTESVTE

-145 ELNLDVALL
+145 ELNLQVSLL

-159 ENRGYDVV
+159 EDRGYEVV

-233 DAILKAYCESTGIA
+233 EDILKAYCESTGIA

-300 IDDYFEGKIPV
+300 IDDYFEGKVSV
-311 KKTEETAIQSD
+311 KNTSMTEVD
-322 RKKSDTKNANA
+322 KSSADMN
-333 TETAAS
+333 
-339 SVNMDRIENEL
+339 RIENEL

-359 AGENWSAAVVDLNTE
+359 AGETWSAAVVNLDTE

-396 AVYDRYDSLTAA
+396 TVYDRYDSLTVT
-408 YGEAQI
+408 YGEDQI

-424 SDNAAAN
+424 SDNMAAN
-431 TLTNYLGDGDDAAG
+431 TLTNYLGDGDDATG
-445 RMEVN
+445 RGAVN
-450 EYCASNSYESTTMGR
+450 EYCASNNYESTAMGR

-471 DNGDNLTS
+471 DKGDNLTS

-487 RKLYKNELPHAEKML
+487 RKVYKNELPHAEEML

-514 PAGLPEG
+514 PAGLPDG

-551 MSENLSDVGTAQNN
+551 MSENLSDVGAAQNN
-565 IAGISADMYNLIE
+565 IAGISSDIYNLIEE

>member
-1 MWSYQNVKECER
+1 M
-13 EANEWEKRQNTE
+13 
-25 DFAMRKRNI
+25 MKRNI
-34 YAVTAAFCLFGAT
+34 YAVTAAFCLLSAAT
-47 MGSSALAAGAGTKQ
+47 GSNVLAAGGGTKQ

-67 ASALEPD
+67 GSASATEPD
-74 KIKTD
+74 KTRAD
-79 EDVSKAAGDTEPETE
+79 EDASKISGDTEKSTESVTE

-145 ELNLDVALL
+145 ELNLQVSLL

-159 ENRGYDVV
+159 EDRGYEVV

-233 DAILKAYCESTGIA
+233 EDILKAYCESTGIA

-285 DENFQPVMAEGIANG
+285 DENFQPVMAKGIANG
-300 IDDYFEGKIPV
+300 IDDYFEGKVSV
-311 KKTEETAIQSD
+311 KNTSMTEVD
-322 RKKSDTKNANA
+322 KSSAD
-333 TETAAS
+333 
-339 SVNMDRIENEL
+339 MDRIENEL

-359 AGENWSAAVVDLNTE
+359 AGETWSAAVVNLDTE

-396 AVYDRYDSLTAA
+396 AVYDRYDSLTVT
-408 YGEAQI
+408 YGEDQI

-424 SDNAAAN
+424 SDNTTAN
-431 TLTNYLGDGDDAAG
+431 TLTNYLGDGDDATG
-445 RMEVN
+445 RGAVN
-450 EYCASNSYESTTMGR
+450 EYCASNNYESTAMGR

-471 DNGDNLTS
+471 DKGDNLTS

-487 RKLYKNELPHAEKML
+487 RKVYKNELPHAEEML

-514 PAGLPEG
+514 PAGLPDG

-551 MSENLSDVGTAQNN
+551 MSENLSDVGAAQNN
-565 IAGISADMYNLIE
+565 IAGISSDIYNLIEE

>member
-1 MWSYQNVKECER
+1 MK
-13 EANEWEKRQNTE
+13 
-25 DFAMRKRNI
+25 KRNV
-34 YAVTAAFCLFGAT
+34 YAVTAAFCLFSAAL
-47 MGSSALAAGAGTKQ
+47 GSSVLAAGGTRH
-61 LIGIGS
+61 LVGIGEGGTS
-67 ASALEPD
+67 VAEAETTVGDAEKSTEAL
-74 KIKTD
+74 K
-79 EDVSKAAGDTEPETE
+79 E

-145 ELNLDVALL
+145 ELNLQVSLL

-159 ENRGYDVV
+159 EDRGYEVV

-194 VRIHANGSEDTS
+194 VRIHANGSDDTS

-221 VGYMYDECYELG
+221 VGYMYEECYELG
-233 DAILKAYCESTGIA
+233 DDILKAYCESTGIA

-285 DENFQPVMAEGIANG
+285 DETFQPVMAEGIANG
-300 IDDYFEGKIPV
+300 IDDYFEDKVPV
-311 KKTEETAIQSD
+311 KKAEEQTEDASQSEQET
-322 RKKSDTKNANA
+322 DTKNTSE
-333 TETAAS
+333 TEAAS
-339 SVNMDRIENEL
+339 SADMNRIENEL

-359 AGENWSAAVVDLNTE
+359 AGENWSAAVVNLNTE

-396 AVYDRYDSLTAA
+396 AVYDSYDSLTAA
-408 YGEAQI
+408 YGEDQI

-424 SDNAAAN
+424 SDNTAAN

-445 RMEVN
+445 RGAVN

-471 DNGDNLTS
+471 DNGDNMTS

-487 RKLYKNELPHAEKML
+487 RKVYKGELPYAEEML

-551 MSENLSDVGTAQNN
+551 MSENLSDVGAAQSN
-565 IAGISADMYNLIE
+565 IAGISSDMYQLIEEK